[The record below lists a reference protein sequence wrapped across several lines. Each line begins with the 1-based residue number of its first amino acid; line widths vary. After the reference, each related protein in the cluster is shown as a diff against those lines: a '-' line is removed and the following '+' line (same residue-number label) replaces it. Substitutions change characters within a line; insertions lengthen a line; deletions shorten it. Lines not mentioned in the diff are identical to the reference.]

1 MSLAYSLDPA
11 APEAVLFRDAMAQLA
26 GGVAVVACLDA
37 GAPRGLLVSS
47 LVSLSIE
54 PPRMLFC
61 VQKRAPSHPALLR
74 AERCS
79 LAILG
84 HDDVEEAQRFSTRS
98 RAAERFSPGAWR
110 LQLGEPPHY
119 AAALVNV
126 TGRISN
132 RMDAGSHSVFVLDVE
147 AIHRRDG
154 EPLVYFGRS
163 YRTLS
168 TPPDAASPKQTEPP
182 RPVVCI

>member
-1 MSLAYSLDPA
+1 MSAVHWLPREG
-11 APEAVLFRDAMAQLA
+11 PEAALFRDAMAQLA

-61 VQKRAPSHPALLR
+61 VQKQAASHSALLR
-74 AERCS
+74 AQRCS

-84 HDDVEEAQRFSTRS
+84 HDDVEEAHRFSTRA
-98 RAAERFSPGAWR
+98 RAAERFSGDAWR
-110 LQLGEPPHY
+110 LQPGEPPHY
-119 AAALVNV
+119 AGALVNL
-126 TGRISN
+126 TGRIGN

-154 EPLVYFGRS
+154 EPLVYFGRG

-168 TPPDAASPKQTEPP
+168 APA
-182 RPVVCI
+182 